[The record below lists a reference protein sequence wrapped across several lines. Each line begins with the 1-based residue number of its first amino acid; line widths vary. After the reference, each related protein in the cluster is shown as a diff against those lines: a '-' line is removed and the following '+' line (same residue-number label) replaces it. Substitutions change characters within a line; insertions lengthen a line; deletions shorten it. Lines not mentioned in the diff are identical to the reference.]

1 MKHLLRTWVEN
12 QGAHAIRRR
21 SYVAAGVLVAGLCLC
36 FAYGAVQDGAQ
47 TTKNQAAHLALFH
60 PDPQHVS
67 NRLYRELHTRSTK
80 SGNEYGYDD
89 LDPLLWLQ
97 TEYLLHGPSHVEAVR
112 LLDEFLHTRAEQQIP
127 DPVRRAIL
135 QRDLWAVFDW
145 ATPTANNEAHP
156 ERLELAA
163 RLAPILRRLSLTKG
177 ELNGLPDTY
186 AKAIASKEFPPEYDP
201 EQAERAFL
209 PADLFDS
216 HGPWVCIGTPDDE
229 PMARMHEEYFG
240 RSVFFVFLRLPGGR
254 AATLAHLNQLADMQA
269 PLFLTNRGQGLPE
282 WNPDVPQFPVGTELA
297 LIRKLVLP
305 DAQGNLIVTPVVE
318 SVQIRH
324 YRKILHDYSNP
335 DELLHS
341 QTVVEIKLD
350 RGGLFSEEHFGLRA
364 VTPEERAFPI
374 LMVQEDAF
382 EEKGLSE
389 HIGREL
395 PMRTLSTCTT
405 ECHGRPGTESMM
417 SLSFREKQVNPHLAE
432 STPMR
437 EAAKVIAWKQTED
450 DWRLL
455 LQLWNSNQPSR

>member
-1 MKHLLRTWVEN
+1 LLRTWVED
-12 QGAHAIRRR
+12 QGAGVIRRR
-21 SYVAAGVLVAGLCLC
+21 AYVAARVFVAGLCLC
-36 FAYGAVQDGAQ
+36 YTFGAGRDGAE
-47 TTKNQAAHLALFH
+47 TPKNKAAHLALFH

-89 LDPLLWLQ
+89 LDPLLWLD
-97 TEYLLHGPSHVEAVR
+97 TEYLLHGPSHTEAIR
-112 LLDEFLHTRAEQQIP
+112 LLDEFSHSRAEQQIS

-145 ATPTANNEAHP
+145 ATPRSNNEAHT
-156 ERLELAA
+156 ERLELAE

-177 ELNGLPDTY
+177 ELYGLPDTY
-186 AKAIASKEFPPEYDP
+186 AKAIRSKEFPSGYDP

-209 PADLFDS
+209 PPDLFDS

-229 PMARMHEEYFG
+229 PTARMHEEYFS

-254 AATLAHLNQLADMQA
+254 AATLAYLKQLADLQA
-269 PLFLTNRGQGLPE
+269 PLFFLKHDQVLPE
-282 WNPDVPQFPVGTELA
+282 WNLPQFPAGTELA

-305 DAQGNLIVTPVVE
+305 DAQWNLIVTPVVE

-324 YRKILHDYSNP
+324 YRKIPQDYSNP

-341 QTVVEIKLD
+341 QTVIEIKLD
-350 RGGLFSEEHFGLRA
+350 RAGLFSEEHSGLRA
-364 VTPEERAFPI
+364 VTPEERTFPI

-382 EEKGLSE
+382 EEEGLSD

-395 PMRTLSTCTT
+395 PIRTLSTCTT
-405 ECHGRPGTESMM
+405 ECHGRPGVESMM

-432 STPMR
+432 STPVR
-437 EAAKVIAWKQTED
+437 EAAKVIAWKQTENG
-450 DWRLL
+450 WKLL
-455 LQLWNSNQPSR
+455 LHLSNSNQPLR